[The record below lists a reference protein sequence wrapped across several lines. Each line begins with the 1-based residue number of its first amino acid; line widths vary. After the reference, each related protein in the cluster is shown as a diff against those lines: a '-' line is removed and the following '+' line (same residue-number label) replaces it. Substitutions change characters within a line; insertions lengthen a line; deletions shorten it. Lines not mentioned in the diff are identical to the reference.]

1 MRFGWEAV
9 ASMIPL
15 SALLVALTDNG
26 SDAGFV
32 ICALVTVISLIVVLG
47 RANEPWRRIRAMES
61 GS

>member
-1 MRFGWEAV
+1 MRLGWEAV

-15 SALLVALTDNG
+15 SALLVALSDNG
-26 SDAGFV
+26 SDAGFA
-32 ICALVTVISLIVVLG
+32 ICALVTVISLIIVLG